1 MSHPRPHLLF
11 ADCMSQL
18 NGRRRNVIVPG
29 LVLVWALL
37 VAHSPALALNPSLQ
51 VDQYAHTSWTVREGY
66 SLGAV
71 FAMTQTPDG
80 YLWLGGEFGLFRFDG
95 VRFVPWELPAGQKLP
110 DKPYSLLVTRD
121 GALWIGTFAGLV
133 SWNGT
138 ELTHYPEL
146 DKLFVTSLLEDREG
160 TVWAG
165 VLGKEGQLC
174 EIRGG
179 RAQCHLQ
186 GGGFGTFVWSLAED
200 GSGVLWAG
208 TETGLWR
215 WKPGP
220 PRRYETPGMRL
231 GDLSTSEDGR
241 LLVGVQGGGLK
252 QLAGDKLEPYLVR
265 SATDPGALL
274 PDRNINSN
282 KLLRDRNGGLWI
294 GTMER
299 GLVHVHDGKADAF
312 TKADGLSGNISCSL
326 FEDREGNIWFASARG
341 LDRFREL
348 PVITVSAKQGL
359 ASDATK
365 SVLASTDG
373 GVWVAS
379 NDGLTRWR
387 DGRFTVFRK
396 ANGLPDDA
404 TQSLFQDFRGRI
416 WVTTRSGLAYFEKDR
431 FVAVSGLPSEEVTS
445 IAGDGAGNLWFS
457 GNKGLSRWLNGRFV
471 EHLPWSALGRQQQAK
486 VVVDDKGG
494 VWLAFWMDGGVL
506 YVKDGQVRA
515 SYTAAD
521 GLGKGHVAGLR
532 LDREGAVW
540 AATEEGGLSRI
551 KDGRISTLTA
561 ANGLPCNTIHWSVE
575 DDSRSLWMNTGCGLI
590 RIAHSEL
597 DAWLANPARKIKTKV
612 WDATDGVR
620 VTAVSPA
627 YFNPP
632 IAKSTDGKLWFHT
645 GEGVQVVDPNQLPV
659 NTIPPPVYIEQVTAD
674 RKTYD
679 AINGLRLPSL
689 IRDLSMEFTALSLV
703 APEKVR
709 FRYRL
714 EGHDDEWQEAGDRR
728 QAFYMNLA
736 PGSYRFR
743 VMASNNS
750 GVWNE
755 EGALLD
761 FSIAPAF
768 YQTNWFRLAS
778 AVLLLA
784 LLWSGFQLHTRRLRR
799 EEKRLR
805 DVIEGIPA
813 MAFSVHPDGSP
824 DLTNQRWL
832 NYIGF
837 SGADGPDWEAA
848 IHPIDAEKHINKWRA
863 ALASGEPF
871 ENEARHRSA
880 SGEYRWFL
888 VRAVPLRDKQG
899 KIVKWYGA
907 LTDIEERKRAEE
919 ERERLRKLEAEL
931 AHTHRISML
940 GELTTSIAHEVSQP
954 LGAMV
959 ASAGAC
965 ARWLAADPPAMAEAR
980 SGLDNIV
987 ADGKRA
993 REVIG
998 RIRAL
1003 TKRQAPRMDLLDL
1016 NREILEVLALTEQ
1029 ELRSHDIVLATK
1041 LDSTLPQV
1049 MGDRVQLQQVLLNLI
1064 LNAIEATSAVDN
1076 RPRELTIVSAQ
1087 GTDGVLVEVRDSGM
1101 GLDQDHAERVFDAFY
1116 TTKAEGLGIGL
1127 SISRSIVEAHGGRL
1141 WAAPNQPHGA
1151 VFRFSL
1157 PVAENGQS

>member
-1 MSHPRPHLLF
+1 MGHPRPHLLF

-18 NGRRRNVIVPG
+18 NGRRRTGIVPG
-29 LVLVWALL
+29 LVLVCALL
-37 VAHSPALALNPSLQ
+37 VANSPALALNPSLT

-71 FAMTQTPDG
+71 FAMTQTPDA

-95 VRFVPWELPAGQKLP
+95 GRFVRWEPPAGQKLP
-110 DKPYSLLVTRD
+110 DKPYSLLATRD

-138 ELTHYPEL
+138 ELTRYPQL
-146 DKLFVTSLLEDREG
+146 DNLFVTSLLEDREG

-174 EIRGG
+174 AIRSG

-200 GSGVLWAG
+200 GSGVLWAAA
-208 TETGLWR
+208 ETGLWR

-241 LLVGVQGGGLK
+241 LLVGVQGSGLE
-252 QLAGDKLEPYLVR
+252 QLAGDKLERYLIR
-265 SATDPGALL
+265 RASSSGALL

-299 GLVHVHDGKADAF
+299 GLIHVHAGQADAF
-312 TKADGLSGNISCSL
+312 TKADGLSGNVSCSL
-326 FEDREGNIWFASARG
+326 FEDREGNIWFASSRG

-359 ASDATK
+359 SSDTTK

-379 NDGLTRWR
+379 HDGLTRWK

-396 ANGLPDDA
+396 ASGLPDDE

-416 WVTTRSGLAYFEKDR
+416 WVTTKSGLAYFKGDR

-445 IAGDGAGNLWFS
+445 IAGDEAGNLWFS
-457 GNKGLSRWLNGRFV
+457 GNRGLSRWLNGRFI
-471 EHLPWSALGRQQQAK
+471 EHLPWSSLGRQQQAK
-486 VVVDDKGG
+486 VVADKGG
-494 VWLAFWMDGGVL
+494 VWLAFWIDGGVL
-506 YVKDGQVRA
+506 YVKDGQIRA
-515 SYTAAD
+515 SYTTAD

-561 ANGLPCNTIHWSVE
+561 ANGLPCNTIHWSIE
-575 DDSRSLWMNTGCGLI
+575 DDSRSLWMYTGCGLI

-597 DAWLANPARKIKTKV
+597 DAWLADPARKIETKV
-612 WDATDGVR
+612 WDAADGVR
-620 VTAVSPA
+620 LNALSPA
-627 YFNPP
+627 YYNPP
-632 IAKSTDGKLWFHT
+632 VAKSADGKLWFRS
-645 GEGVQVVDPNQLPV
+645 GEGVQVVDPNELPV
-659 NTIPPPVYIEQVTAD
+659 NTIPPPVYIEHVTAD

-679 AINGLRLPSL
+679 AINGLRLPPL

-714 EGHDDEWQEAGDRR
+714 EGHDHEWQEAGDRR

-768 YQTNWFRLAS
+768 YQTNWFRLAF

-784 LLWSGFQLHTRRLRR
+784 LLWSGFQLHTRQLRR

-805 DVIEGIPA
+805 EVIEGIPA

-824 DLTNQRWL
+824 DLINQHWL
-832 NYIGF
+832 NYMGF
-837 SGADGPDWEAA
+837 SGATTADGPDWEAA

-871 ENEARHRSA
+871 VNEARHRSA

-888 VRAVPLRDKQG
+888 ARAVPVRDKQG
-899 KIVKWYGA
+899 KIVRWYGC

-919 ERERLRKLEAEL
+919 ERERLRKLETEL
-931 AHTHRISML
+931 AHTNRVSML
-940 GELTTSIAHEVSQP
+940 GELTASLAHEINQP
-954 LGAMV
+954 IAAMV
-959 ASAGAC
+959 ASAGAGL
-965 ARWLAADPPAMAEAR
+965 RWLGRDHPEVERAR
-980 SGLDNIV
+980 EGLRRIKD
-987 ADGKRA
+987 DGKRA
-993 REVIG
+993 AEIITRLRAFYRKGVSTQRELLDVNEVVG
-998 RIRAL
+998 EMLVLLRREADRHSVAMKTEL
-1003 TKRQAPRMDLLDL
+1003 AADLLPV
-1016 NREILEVLALTEQ
+1016 RA
-1029 ELRSHDIVLATK
+1029 
-1041 LDSTLPQV
+1041 
-1049 MGDRVQLQQVLLNLI
+1049 DRVQLQQVLMNLM
-1064 LNAIEATSAVDN
+1064 LNAIEAIGEAGGELIIRTRSAEGELVMSVSDTGVGLPADN
-1076 RPRELTIVSAQ
+1076 LEQIFSAFFTTKAA
-1087 GTDGVLVEVRDSGM
+1087 GTGM
-1101 GLDQDHAERVFDAFY
+1101 GLA
-1116 TTKAEGLGIGL
+1116 
-1127 SISRSIVEAHGGRL
+1127 ISQTIVESHGGRL
-1141 WAAPNQPHGA
+1141 WAEANAARGA
-1151 VFRFSL
+1151 TFHFTL
-1157 PVAENGQS
+1157 PVPAAQ